1 MMSKTNHRFFRAF
14 WTAAA
19 VVGAMAFAQ
28 AAELPTVE
36 QIRAQMERQQEIM
49 DQLPPAVVDADESR
63 PVLRDDFAPQI
74 APQQADDLEQIVK
87 ARRWT
92 ASAAAQAPVEWR
104 GDRIFALASFSM
116 PEQSLARVVRDSARA
131 GAIVVLRG
139 LVDGSLKETARA
151 VSELVANA
159 KSEGWRPQI
168 IIDPRVFRE
177 FRVESAPVFV
187 VAPSAGPPALA
198 AGDVSLDYAL
208 DFIVREN
215 KASEAAR
222 AARAAIDN
230 LRRAERSDR
239 R

>member
-1 MMSKTNHRFFRAF
+1 
-14 WTAAA
+14 
-19 VVGAMAFAQ
+19 
-28 AAELPTVE
+28 
-36 QIRAQMERQQEIM
+36 MERQQEIM
-49 DQLPPAVVDADESR
+49 DAIPPVVGADESR

-87 ARRWT
+87 ARRRWT
-92 ASAAAQAPVEWR
+92 ANEAAQAPVEWR

-159 KSEGWRPQI
+159 KSEGWQPQI